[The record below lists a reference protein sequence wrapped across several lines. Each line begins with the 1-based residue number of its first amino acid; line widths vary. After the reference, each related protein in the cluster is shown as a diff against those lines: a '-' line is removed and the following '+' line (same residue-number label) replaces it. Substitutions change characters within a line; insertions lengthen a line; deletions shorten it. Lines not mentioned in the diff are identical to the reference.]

1 MKKSY
6 LLLFILIVLCSTG
19 SVAQNAGINA
29 TGVAPDASAGLD
41 VNFTDK
47 GLLAPRVALT
57 AANAAAPITSPATS
71 LIVYNTAA
79 AGAGQNVVWPGY
91 YYNAG
96 TPAAPLWVRFDGRMT
111 FHASSTAALTING
124 LGTTA
129 AVPGTGV
136 TFTIPAGRSA
146 DVYIYAYTGL
156 SLTGGTATSWSLANV
171 LLCRGGTFLPVGGFN
186 RVKLNNGD
194 GTSVDMKTTSFVCKE
209 TLPAGT
215 YTYDIRG
222 GLNSGSQ
229 PTLIGANC
237 ATEVGCAEITV
248 DVIFK

>member
-1 MKKSY
+1 MKRIY
-6 LLLFILIVLCSTG
+6 LFTLITIVLCSTH
-19 SVAQNAGINA
+19 SIAQNVGINS
-29 TGVAPDASAGLD
+29 TGAAPDASAGLD
-41 VNFTDK
+41 VSYTDK

-57 AANAAAPITSPATS
+57 AANAAGPITSPATS
-71 LIVYNTAA
+71 LIVYNTAS
-79 AGAGQNVVWPGY
+79 AGTGQNVVWPGY

-96 TPAAPLWVRFDGRMT
+96 TAAAPLWVRFDGRMT
-111 FHASSTAALTING
+111 FHAASTSALTVTG

-129 AVPGTGV
+129 VVPGTGV
-136 TFTIPAGRSA
+136 TFTIPTGKSA

-156 SLTGGTATSWSLANV
+156 SLTGGTGTAWSLANV
-171 LLCRGGTFLPVGGFN
+171 LLCRGGTFLPIGGYN

-194 GTSVDMKTTSFVCKE
+194 GTSVDMRTTSFVCKE
-209 TLPAGT
+209 TLAAGT

-222 GLNSGSQ
+222 GLNSGNQ
-229 PTLIGANC
+229 ITNIGANC